1 MPKVKVLKIILI
13 FCMPKV
19 IFIFDIRGTVG
30 AVRKNTDYWMCQQG
44 QSQEFMRVGE
54 VSTESN
60 WRWCARFLFSTG
72 NAL

>member
-1 MPKVKVLKIILI
+1 M

-19 IFIFDIRGTVG
+19 IFIFKIRSTVG
-30 AVRKNTDYWMCQQG
+30 AVRKNTHYWTCQQG
-44 QSQEFMRVGE
+44 HSQEFLRVGE

-60 WRWCARFLFSTG
+60 WRRCARFLFSTG